1 MLKSPQSTPQR
12 SVPSPSAVQEE
23 FLLRAAQ
30 AARQAGHLFP
40 EYAACEAALE
50 SAWGESRLA
59 REGNN
64 LFGQKQA
71 HPPLPGTG
79 TLSIETREFL
89 HGHWVTVPAHWV
101 RFADWAG
108 CFRARMAVLE
118 NLRHAYPAYAAALA
132 AASGPEFVEHVS
144 VHWSTDP
151 DRARKVLAVH
161 ASHARCFAA
170 TLLA

>member
-1 MLKSPQSTPQR
+1 MLTSRQSTPQR
-12 SVPSPSAVQEE
+12 SVTPASTAQEQ

-30 AARQAGHLFP
+30 AARLAGHLFP

-89 HGHWVTVPAHWV
+89 HGQWVTVPAHWA
-101 RFADWAG
+101 RFADWAD

-118 NLRHAYPAYAAALA
+118 ALRHAYPQYAAALA
-132 AASGPEFVEHVS
+132 AASGPEFVEQVS

-161 ASHARCFAA
+161 AAHARCFAP
-170 TLLA
+170 TLQA